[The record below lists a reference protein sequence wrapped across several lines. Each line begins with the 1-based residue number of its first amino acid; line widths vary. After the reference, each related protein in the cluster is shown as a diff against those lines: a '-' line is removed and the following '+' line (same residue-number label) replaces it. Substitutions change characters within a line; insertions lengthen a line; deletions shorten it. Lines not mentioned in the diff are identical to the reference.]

1 VSACLLQIAQS
12 PFMKG
17 SFLLGPVLLLHVIFI
32 SVGLIIGWFALVSM
46 LRYSVIYR
54 ESVGDIV

>member
-1 VSACLLQIAQS
+1 
-12 PFMKG
+12 MKG

-32 SVGLIIGWFALVSM
+32 SMGLIVGWFALVSM
-46 LRYSVIYR
+46 LRYSAIYR